1 MAFKMNPK
9 SPLLKATGNFTSPAQ
24 KALKGDQHKLP
35 DHLKS
40 KIEASPGK
48 KDKFTPG
55 SNKPGESMT
64 AYSTKE
70 VTNLPGVD
78 NRTSKTGTI
87 HGPKVSYDMAYK
99 NRGEKYKD
107 MDKASYVKEAKRQTK
122 SFTGTGDWDAPKKK
136 RKKVESVKST
146 IKTSGIKNVAPK
158 NSVKSEVT
166 IKKVVSKKPDSKGTT
181 RAKKRVSNIRER
193 GANVV
198 SKIGNAAKAGKDK
211 KVERLQKRA
220 QRLKKREARV
230 EKRVARRSKKD
241 QSPAK
246 ILGAVAGALGKAVV
260 GKVVDKAIGSIGKK
274 KASPAKSFK
283 GLVSKLE
290 RQGKSKEAA
299 TKIAG
304 AVANAKMKGAGSGP
318 TAAQKARAKK

>member
-9 SPLLKATGNFTSPAQ
+9 SPLLKATGNFPSPAQ

-35 DHLKS
+35 GHLKA
-40 KIEASPGK
+40 KIEAAPGK
-48 KDKFTPG
+48 LKGLPASGDVKSIEKFTPG

-64 AYSTKE
+64 GYSVKD
-70 VTNLPGVD
+70 G
-78 NRTSKTGTI
+78 KGTI

-99 NRGEKYKD
+99 NRGDQYKD
-107 MDKASYVKEAKRQTK
+107 MDKASYIKEAKKQTK
-122 SFTGTGDWDAPKKK
+122 SFTGTGDWDAKPKQK
-136 RKKVESVKST
+136 RKKVESVT
-146 IKTSGIKNVAPK
+146 NDIKPSGIKEVGPK
-158 NSVKSEVT
+158 TIKSEVT

-181 RAKKRVSNIRER
+181 RAKKRVSNIQER

-220 QRLKKREARV
+220 KRLKNREARV

-274 KASPAKSFK
+274 KASPVKSFK

>member
-9 SPLLKATGNFTSPAQ
+9 SPLLKATGNFPSPAQ

-35 DHLKS
+35 GHLKA
-40 KIEASPGK
+40 KIEAAPGK
-48 KDKFTPG
+48 KEKFTPG

-99 NRGEKYKD
+99 NRGDQYKD
-107 MDKASYVKEAKRQTK
+107 MDKASYIKEAKRQTK
-122 SFTGTGDWDAPKKK
+122 SFTGKGDWDAKPKKK
-136 RKKVESVKST
+136 RKKVESVTTNIKPSGVKEVGPKT
-146 IKTSGIKNVAPK
+146 I
-158 NSVKSEVT
+158 KSEVT

-181 RAKKRVSNIRER
+181 RAKKRVSNIQER

-198 SKIGNAAKAGKDK
+198 SKIDNARKAGKDK
-211 KVERLQKRA
+211 KVERLQRRA
-220 QRLKKREARV
+220 KRLKTRETRV
-230 EKRVARRSKKD
+230 NKRVARRAKKD